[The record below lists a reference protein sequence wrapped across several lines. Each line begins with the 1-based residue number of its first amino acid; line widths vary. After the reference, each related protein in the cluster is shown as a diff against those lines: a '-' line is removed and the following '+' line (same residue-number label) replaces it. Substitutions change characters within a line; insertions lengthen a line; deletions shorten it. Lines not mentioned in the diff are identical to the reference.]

1 MEFDR
6 ISELFINI
14 IAKFY
19 ENNTKARTF
28 GTDTELF
35 HSEIHTLQYIM
46 DHPGLHIS
54 GIARE
59 LGITRGA
66 VSQTVKRLE
75 RKKMIL
81 KDSSPDDNKKKAIT
95 LTAKGKTACFYHKRA
110 HEKHRAVMSALL
122 ADCNAEQLQFLSN
135 FLCKF
140 EKTL

>member
-1 MEFDR
+1 MDDEK

-19 ENNTKARTF
+19 ENDTKARTF

-59 LGITRGA
+59 LDVTRGA

-75 RKKMIL
+75 RKKMII
-81 KDSSPDDNKKKAIT
+81 KDCSPDDNKKKIII

-110 HEKHRAVMSALL
+110 HEKHRTVISALL
-122 ADCNAEQLQFLSN
+122 AGLNADQLQFLLD
-135 FLCKF
+135 FLLKF

>member
-1 MEFDR
+1 MDDEK

-14 IAKFY
+14 VAKFY
-19 ENNTKARTF
+19 ENDTKARTF

-59 LGITRGA
+59 LGVTRGA

-75 RKKMIL
+75 RKKMII
-81 KDSSPDDNKKKAIT
+81 KDCSPDDNKRKIIIPT
-95 LTAKGKTACFYHKRA
+95 VKGKTACFYHKRA

-122 ADCNAEQLQFLSN
+122 AGLNAGQLQFLSD
-135 FLCKF
+135 FLLKF